1 MTEINN
7 IVHLDNQ
14 KTYNMKN
21 INQNL
26 KTFVLLV
33 MLIITSI
40 TYAQI
45 KETATVEG
53 ITEYKLENGLKVLLF
68 QDNSSQTITVNI
80 TYLVGSRHEGYGEK
94 GMAHLL
100 EHMLFKG
107 STNHPDIPKELTA
120 RGSRPNGTTYYDRTN
135 YYETFNANDE
145 NLEWAL
151 DLEADRMVNSFI
163 AKKDLESEF
172 SVVRNEFE
180 MGENSPSDVLM
191 EKVINAAY
199 LWHNYGNTT
208 IGNRSDIERVPIEN
222 LQAFYKKYYRPDNA
236 VLMITG
242 KFEKDKTLA
251 LVEKKFS
258 GIKIPETPL
267 RDIPTIEPAQDGE
280 KRVELSRVGDLQI
293 VSALYHVPSG
303 SHEDYAV
310 IEVLQDILT
319 DQPSGR
325 LYKVLVDGKKAASVY
340 SYSPF
345 TKEPSFLYFSV
356 DVPSDKS
363 LQEAETVLLSVLDGF
378 KESPITEEE
387 VNRAKAN
394 LLKQYDQISRNSAY
408 LGTYMSEFI
417 GAGDWRLSFIVRDRI
432 EKMTADK
439 MNTAIQRYLI
449 NTNRTVG
456 NFIPSKEP
464 IRVEIEHTEGLEALV
479 SSYKGKEG
487 YGAGEAFDV
496 SYENI
501 QNRLNTGTLSKT
513 PIEYGFIKKD
523 NRGKT
528 VTLSF
533 IFRNG
538 AVDDFMNKGKIAG
551 YTARMLNKGTQSKSR
566 QDIEDKLSAIKSSI
580 SFAGSN
586 GRVSA
591 AISTTEEYLLE
602 ALALMSDML
611 KHPKFDE
618 AELAKLKTQ
627 ELASIEAN
635 KTEPQYLAGKKLN
648 LLNQKYEKGHPLYI
662 NTIEEDI
669 EAINAV
675 TIDAIQDYY
684 NTFYGLSNSATLV
697 AIGNLDEQT
706 LKDYFEMEF
715 ADFKSDKPYTP
726 IANKFHPNTPA
737 NEKIKTPDKT
747 NAMSLG
753 VLPFEVSQ
761 VDDDY
766 AALQIAADI
775 FGGGFLN
782 SRIETRLRQQEG
794 VSYGA
799 GGQLSVD
806 GDKNNKNS
814 SLLLYAIYAPEN
826 INKVQQGF
834 KEEIERFIKDG
845 ITEDELKVAV
855 TSWIQAENV
864 SRAKD
869 GELSVT
875 VNNNLYY
882 DRSLEFQEGIENK
895 VARLTVE
902 DVNNVIKK
910 YFKPLDKWT
919 LVNAG
924 DFVEDAD
931 IKSTDKKVD

>member
-1 MTEINN
+1 
-7 IVHLDNQ
+7 
-14 KTYNMKN
+14 MKN

-26 KTFVLLV
+26 NAFALLV
-33 MLIITSI
+33 MLLVASI

-53 ITEYKLENGLKVLLF
+53 ITEYQLENGLKVLLF
-68 QDNSSQTITVNI
+68 PDNSSQTITVNI

-107 STNHPDIPKELTA
+107 STNHPDIPKELTQYGA
-120 RGSRPNGTTYYDRTN
+120 RPNGTTYFDRTN
-135 YYETFNANDE
+135 YFEAFNANDE

-180 MGENSPSDVLM
+180 SGENSPSNVLRL
-191 EKVINAAY
+191 KVINTAY
-199 LWHNYGNTT
+199 LWHNYGSAT

-236 VLMITG
+236 VLMVTG
-242 KFEKDKTLA
+242 KFEKDKILA
-251 LVEKKFS
+251 LIEKKFS
-258 GIKIPETPL
+258 GIKNPEIPL

-280 KRVELSRVGDLQI
+280 KRVTLSRVGDLQI
-293 VSALYHVPSG
+293 VSALYHIPAG
-303 SHEDYAV
+303 SHEDYAAMA
-310 IEVLQDILT
+310 IAEEILT

-325 LYKVLVDGKKAASVY
+325 LYKALIDGKKAASVY

-345 TKEPSFLYFSV
+345 TKEPSFLYFNV

-363 LQEAETVLLSVLDGF
+363 LQEAETTLLSVLDGF
-378 KESPITEEE
+378 VETPVTEEE

-417 GAGDWRLSFIVRDRI
+417 GAGDWRLSFILRDRV
-432 EKMTADK
+432 ESMTADK
-439 MNTAIQRYLI
+439 VNAAIQRYLI

-479 SSYKGKEG
+479 SNYKGKEG

-501 QNRLNTGTLSKT
+501 QNRLDTGLLPKS

-523 NRGKT
+523 NRGKS
-528 VTLSF
+528 VTLRF
-533 IFRNG
+533 MVRTGN
-538 AVDDFMNKGKIAG
+538 VDDFMNKGKVAS
-551 YTARMLNKGTQSKSR
+551 YTLRMLNKGTQNNSR
-566 QDIEDKLSAIKSSI
+566 QDIEDKLSAIKSSV
-580 SFAGSN
+580 FFNGSN
-586 GRVSA
+586 GKVA
-591 AISTTEEYLLE
+591 ATINTTEEHLME
-602 ALALMSDML
+602 ALDLMTDML
-611 KHPKFDE
+611 KYPKFDE
-618 AELAKLKTQ
+618 AELEKLKTQ

-635 KTEPQYLAGKKLN
+635 KTEPNYLASKN
-648 LLNQKYEKGHPLYI
+648 LALINQKYERGHPLHV
-662 NTIEEDI
+662 NTIAEDI
-669 EAINAV
+669 EDVNAV
-675 TIDAIQDYY
+675 TIKALQDYHA
-684 NTFYGLSNSATLV
+684 TFFGLSNSATLV
-697 AIGNLDEQT
+697 AIGNIDEQA
-706 LKDYFEMEF
+706 LKLYFEKEF
-715 ADFKSDKPYTP
+715 ADYKSDKPYTP
-726 IANKFHPNTPA
+726 ISNKFTPNNVA
-737 NEKIKTPDKT
+737 NEKIKTPDKK
-747 NAMSLG
+747 NAISIG
-753 VLPFEVSQ
+753 VLNAEVSQ
-761 VDDDY
+761 NDEDY
-766 AALQIAADI
+766 AALQIAGEI
-775 FGGGFLN
+775 FGGGFIT
-782 SRIETRLRQQEG
+782 SRIATRLRQKDG

-806 GDKNNKNS
+806 ADKNDKNS
-814 SLLLYAIYAPEN
+814 SILVYAIYAPEN
-826 INKVQQGF
+826 AAKVQAGF

-855 TSWIQAENV
+855 TSWVQGENV

-869 GELSVT
+869 GELT
-875 VNNNLYY
+875 ETINNNLYY
-882 DRSLEFQEGIENK
+882 DRDMMFHKSIEDK
-895 VARLTVE
+895 VTSLTVE
-902 DVNNVIKK
+902 DVNKVIKK
-910 YFKPLDKWT
+910 YFKTLDKWT
-919 LVNAG
+919 VVNAG